1 VKCLSLVP
9 ALAIATAVSAAIA
22 QAPPPLAPPPPL
34 PEASA
39 PNTGGAGQQ
48 RSGAQPGPSTPAGP
62 ATNPSVEIRTPT
74 GAEARGGDATPSR
87 WQPELDRLDAD
98 LRLRLLTANEPRIEW
113 LAGDIETID
122 IESQV
127 RHYAAART
135 SAPGE
140 RLYLASLGIACLQ
153 PVRPSLAPCDAVD
166 RLADWARRDGDNG
179 VPMLLL
185 AGRAR
190 QRGEADLAASF
201 VEQAALAPRF
211 DDYWS
216 QGAARWWAYL
226 RGLDT
231 GIDPAA
237 KAKAAANYASTRDL
251 AWAPPLRALCAEGQR
266 VERLRNA
273 CASVGQALSAR
284 GATFALRLAGAR
296 VAEQNAANDAART
309 AARTTHARVLA
320 LTGRCAIATPDF
332 IAALESPR
340 AADRTAAI
348 EQFASWAN
356 AQAEQGEVDA
366 CQRLLA
372 SAPASGS
379 RTK

>member
-1 VKCLSLVP
+1 VKFPPLVIAGVVATTMSL
-9 ALAIATAVSAAIA
+9 AIA
-22 QAPPPLAPPPPL
+22 QAPPPLPPPPGM
-34 PEASA
+34 PEAS
-39 PNTGGAGQQ
+39 PPTTRN
-48 RSGAQPGPSTPAGP
+48 PTPAAQGNPGAPTRP
-62 ATNPSVEIRTPT
+62 AASASPPAEPSVVIRTPT
-74 GAEARGGDATPSR
+74 GAEALGSSEPPPSR

-98 LRLRLLTANEPRIEW
+98 LRLRLLTANEPRVEW
-113 LAGDIETID
+113 LAGEIETVD
-122 IESQV
+122 VESQV
-127 RHYAAART
+127 RHYTAART

-140 RLYLASLGIACLQ
+140 RLYLASLGVACLQ
-153 PVRPSLAPCDAVD
+153 PVRPTLPPCDAVD

-201 VEQAALAPRF
+201 IEQAALAPRF

-226 RGLDT
+226 RGLDA

-237 KAKAAANYASTRDL
+237 KAKAAANYASIRDL

-266 VERLRNA
+266 TERMRIA

-284 GATFALRLAGAR
+284 GATLALRLAGAR
-296 VAEQNAANDAART
+296 VAELNGANDAARA
-309 AARTTHARVLA
+309 AARAAHARVLT

-332 IAALESPR
+332 TAAFESPR
-340 AADRTAAI
+340 PADRAAAI

-356 AQAEQGEVDA
+356 AMAEFGEVSA
-366 CQRLLA
+366 CERLLA
-372 SAPASGS
+372 
-379 RTK
+379 RK